1 MVAVVRSFLIL
12 IVIVAVIVGAVVV
25 YLAVTTPHQS
35 AGIRFPLTSEERA
48 LLAQVPA
55 SAESFALIP
64 AAAALDAKLRANPIT
79 SDALNSWR
87 ARNSVPRPW
96 MLGSADL
103 LAWKSGDS
111 VRYFLRLDPFRAFLV
126 RVYSLAASGLGQSV
140 RINVSSEPPMD
151 SGELTR
157 ILDLAAKL
165 PPGDALVVQRESGRG
180 SFPPIGRPTVT
191 SVQVTATDVNLTS
204 IAAAGEVPAAALN
217 ARLPRSALL
226 AVAFTS
232 PPRMINDLNRL
243 FGAKISSVL
252 SDGGAIALYDIETGK
267 LLPRPI
273 GVIVVPADAQRRAN
287 FDSLV
292 KTLHGGESLGYRVR
306 TAERGGELLLS
317 FDESI
322 DQYLKDQFDDARVP
336 GGQWAVVIDPQRLLP
351 ILGRLSDNIGLRVAS
366 PRLFRAARDLEGW
379 ITPLQ
384 QAERIEANDSTN
396 SRLEELRV
404 HLTAK

>member
-1 MVAVVRSFLIL
+1 MVAVVRSFLIF
-12 IVIVAVIVGAVVV
+12 IVIVAVIFGAAVV
-25 YLAVTTPHQS
+25 YLTVTTPHQS
-35 AGIRFPLTSEERA
+35 AGIRFPLTPEERA

-55 SAESFALIP
+55 SAQSFALIP

-79 SDALNSWR
+79 RDALDSWSG
-87 ARNSVPRPW
+87 RNSVPRPW
-96 MLGSADL
+96 MFGSADL

-111 VRYFLRLDPFRAFLV
+111 VQYFLRLDPFRAFSV
-126 RVYSLAASGLGQSV
+126 RVYSLAARGLGKSV

-151 SGELTR
+151 SDELAR
-157 ILDLAAKL
+157 ILDLAGKL

-204 IAAAGEVPAAALN
+204 IAAGEVPAATLN
-217 ARLPRSALL
+217 ARLPRAALL

-252 SDGGAIALYDIETGK
+252 SDGGAIALYDIDTGK

-273 GVIVVPADAQRRAN
+273 GVIVVPADAQRRAD

-322 DQYLKDQFDDARVP
+322 DQYLKDRFDEARVP
-336 GGQWAVVIDPQRLLP
+336 GGQWAVVIDPKRLLP

-396 SRLEELRV
+396 SGLEELRV
-404 HLTAK
+404 HLAAK

>member
-1 MVAVVRSFLIL
+1 
-12 IVIVAVIVGAVVV
+12 
-25 YLAVTTPHQS
+25 
-35 AGIRFPLTSEERA
+35 
-48 LLAQVPA
+48 VPA
-55 SAESFALIP
+55 SAQSFALIP

-79 SDALNSWR
+79 RDALHSWPG
-87 ARNSVPRPW
+87 RNSVPRPW
-96 MLGSADL
+96 MFGSADL
-103 LAWKSGDS
+103 LAWKSGES
-111 VRYFLRLDPFRAFLV
+111 VQYFLRLDPFRAFFV
-126 RVYSLAASGLGQSV
+126 RVYSLAARGLGQSV
-140 RINVSSEPPMD
+140 RINVSSEQPLD

-204 IAAAGEVPAAALN
+204 ISAAGEAPAATLN

-226 AVAFTS
+226 AIAFVS
-232 PPRMINDLNRL
+232 PPRMLNDLNRL

-252 SDGGAIALYDIETGK
+252 SDGGAIALYDIDTGK

-287 FDSLV
+287 FYSLV

-322 DQYLKDQFDDARVP
+322 DQYLKDQFDDGRVP
-336 GGQWAVVIDPQRLLP
+336 GGQWAVVIDPKRLLP

-384 QAERIEANDSTN
+384 GAERIEANDSTN
-396 SRLEELRV
+396 SGLEQLRV
-404 HLTAK
+404 HLAAK

>member
-1 MVAVVRSFLIL
+1 MVAVVRSFLIF
-12 IVIVAVIVGAVVV
+12 IVIVAVIFGAAVV
-25 YLAVTTPHQS
+25 YLTVTTPHQS
-35 AGIRFPLTSEERA
+35 AGIRFPLTPEERA

-55 SAESFALIP
+55 SAQSFALIP

-79 SDALNSWR
+79 RDALDSWSG
-87 ARNSVPRPW
+87 RNSVPRPW
-96 MLGSADL
+96 MFGSADL

-111 VRYFLRLDPFRAFLV
+111 VQYFLRLDPFRAFFV
-126 RVYSLAASGLGQSV
+126 RVYSLAASGLGKSV

-151 SGELTR
+151 SDELAR
-157 ILDLAAKL
+157 ILDLAGKL

-204 IAAAGEVPAAALN
+204 IAAGEVPAATLN
-217 ARLPRSALL
+217 ARLPRAALL

-252 SDGGAIALYDIETGK
+252 SDGGAIALYDIDTGK

-273 GVIVVPADAQRRAN
+273 GVIVVPADAQRRAD

-322 DQYLKDQFDDARVP
+322 DQYLKDRFDEARVP
-336 GGQWAVVIDPQRLLP
+336 GGQWAVVIDPKRLLP

-396 SRLEELRV
+396 SGLEELRV
-404 HLTAK
+404 HLAAK

>member
-1 MVAVVRSFLIL
+1 M
-12 IVIVAVIVGAVVV
+12 
-25 YLAVTTPHQS
+25 
-35 AGIRFPLTSEERA
+35 
-48 LLAQVPA
+48 
-55 SAESFALIP
+55 
-64 AAAALDAKLRANPIT
+64 D
-79 SDALNSWR
+79 
-87 ARNSVPRPW
+87 
-96 MLGSADL
+96 
-103 LAWKSGDS
+103 
-111 VRYFLRLDPFRAFLV
+111 
-126 RVYSLAASGLGQSV
+126 
-140 RINVSSEPPMD
+140 SSE
-151 SGELTR
+151 LAR

-165 PPGDALVVQRESGRG
+165 PPGDALVVQRESARG

-204 IAAAGEVPAAALN
+204 IAAAGEVPAATLN
-217 ARLPRSALL
+217 ARLPRAALL

-252 SDGGAIALYDIETGK
+252 SDGGAIALYDIDTGK

-273 GVIVVPADAQRRAN
+273 GVIVVPADAQRRAD

-306 TAERGGELLLS
+306 TAEQGGELLLS

-322 DQYLKDQFDDARVP
+322 DQYLKDRFDEARVP
-336 GGQWAVVIDPQRLLP
+336 GGQWAVVIDPKRLLP

-396 SRLEELRV
+396 SGLEELRV
-404 HLTAK
+404 HLAAK